1 MTVSEA
7 LTAYTKNPAYASF
20 SEEFKGTLV
29 PGKVADMV
37 VLSRDPYESSIRS
50 LREIIAVKTII
61 EGKMVS

>member
-1 MTVSEA
+1 
-7 LTAYTKNPAYASF
+7 
-20 SEEFKGTLV
+20 
-29 PGKVADMV
+29 